1 MSVSVV
7 LPILKRHRPF
17 AIVSSIGLALL
28 YAEEGWA
35 ASNFWA
41 RRPSGESLAIIL
53 ALTIIVFIGYLIS
66 FLAPAAMVNET
77 WNYPR
82 PWGIVSTVA
91 TYSVGIT
98 IAVNVIA
105 FALLIFLTNF
115 NLVAMYNLVRDVY
128 IYMLVAILFFHG
140 LLLYVRYM
148 AWLYM
153 NPGFVQPAKVIA
165 ASVGIGVLIF
175 VVAGFLFS
183 LDLHALDRATP
194 AQEGVLGLHVYLR
207 LFYLLTLTLGAY
219 AWHLRWIADH

>member
-1 MSVSVV
+1 
-7 LPILKRHRPF
+7 
-17 AIVSSIGLALL
+17 L

-35 ASNFWA
+35 ANNFWGG
-41 RRPSGESLAIIL
+41 RPSGEAFTIIL
-53 ALTIIVFIGYLIS
+53 ALAALVFIGYLIS
-66 FLAPAAMVNET
+66 FLIPPMLVNET

-82 PWGIVSTVA
+82 PWGIVSTV
-91 TYSVGIT
+91 TSYSVGIT
-98 IAVNVIA
+98 ILVNIVA
-105 FALLIFLTNF
+105 FALLVYLTNA
-115 NLVAMYNLVRDVY
+115 NLVAMYNLLRDVY

-175 VVAGFLFS
+175 IVAGFLFS
-183 LDLHALDRATP
+183 LDLHALDRASP
-194 AQEGVLGLHVYLR
+194 AQEGLLGLHVYLR
-207 LFYLLTLTLGAY
+207 LFYLLTLTIGAY